1 MEDRSAR
8 AWIWAAL
15 ILQGLGY
22 LVDVVWHGLLH
33 PGTEPSTA
41 GEMVRHLGT
50 VHLPLY
56 IGAVSVAISTSWALS
71 SEIKQSRP
79 GIALPIAVGGAVV
92 SAGAEA
98 WHAYSHL
105 RLDTHSAPL
114 AGTLSV
120 LGFLVVVVAM
130 SLSAAARRR
139 RVGHWEKTTDRRV
152 AARRSGGQV

>member
-1 MEDRSAR
+1 MRNAPAR
-8 AWIWAAL
+8 PWIWL
-15 ILQGLGY
+15 SLLLQFLGY
-22 LVDVVWHGLLH
+22 VLDAVWHGLLH
-33 PGTEPSTA
+33 PGVEPATVA
-41 GEMVRHLGT
+41 EMVRHLGT

-56 IGAVSVAISTSWALS
+56 VGAVSAAVSTSWALS

-79 GIALPIAVGGAVV
+79 GLALPIAVGGALM

-139 RVGHWEKTTDRRV
+139 RVGHQEKTTERRV